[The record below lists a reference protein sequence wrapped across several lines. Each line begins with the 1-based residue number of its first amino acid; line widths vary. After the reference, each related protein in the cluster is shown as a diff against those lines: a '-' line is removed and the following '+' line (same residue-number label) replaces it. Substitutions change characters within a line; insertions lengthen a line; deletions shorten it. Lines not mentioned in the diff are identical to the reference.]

1 MIREHERRANADR
14 AWRMADAPVDH
25 MTAMLAGIVAF
36 RIEVQGMI
44 AKSKLSRTVRLAT
57 IAASSKIWNGAEI

>member
-25 MTAMLAGIVAF
+25 MTAMLAGIV
-36 RIEVQGMI
+36 RSGSR
-44 AKSKLSRTVRLAT
+44 SK
-57 IAASSKIWNGAEI
+57 G